1 MLKKLLVSL
10 LSAMLCMTVVAE
22 SGSNVET
29 GQNNPDNNSI
39 TIDKNGDVFVSPL
52 WFHISDEG
60 TAEVIWNRS
69 YKNMESVVIPS
80 EIKIAGHVYPVTSI
94 GYRAFDGCS
103 SLTNVNIPSSVT
115 NIRHGL
121 FWNCSGLT
129 HIEIPSSVTHIG
141 NYAFYGCSGLTSIE
155 IPSNVT
161 SIGGKVFDCCSELT
175 SINVAYDNSIYTS
188 EDGVLYDKNKTEIIR
203 TPEKKKENFKLPSSV
218 TSIGNSAFRGCRA
231 LTNIDLPSGV
241 TSIGQSAF
249 MGCSGLTSIE
259 IPSRVTDI
267 YVYAFRGCSG
277 LTHIVI
283 PSSVTSIG
291 YEAFYLCENL
301 DVVINN
307 SKENV
312 TVYEDAFY
320 RCKSVKFLK

>member
-1 MLKKLLVSL
+1 
-10 LSAMLCMTVVAE
+10 
-22 SGSNVET
+22 
-29 GQNNPDNNSI
+29 
-39 TIDKNGDVFVSPL
+39 
-52 WFHISDEG
+52 
-60 TAEVIWNRS
+60 
-69 YKNMESVVIPS
+69 
-80 EIKIAGHVYPVTSI
+80 
-94 GYRAFDGCS
+94 
-103 SLTNVNIPSSVT
+103 
-115 NIRHGL
+115 
-121 FWNCSGLT
+121 
-129 HIEIPSSVTHIG
+129 
-141 NYAFYGCSGLTSIE
+141 
-155 IPSNVT
+155 VT
-161 SIGGKVFDCCSELT
+161 SIGGEVFDCCSELT

-301 DVVINN
+301 DVVIDN

>member
-10 LSAMLCMTVVAE
+10 LSAFLCISVVAE
-22 SGSNVET
+22 PESQLNEN
-29 GQNNPDNNSI
+29 QNLNDVK
-39 TIDKNGDVFVSPL
+39 IDENGNVFVAPL
-52 WFHISDEG
+52 KYHISSDS
-60 TAEVIWNRS
+60 TAEVIKDYS
-69 YKNMESVVIPS
+69 YEKLESVVIPS
-80 EIKIAGHVYPVTSI
+80 KILV
-94 GYRAFDGCS
+94 
-103 SLTNVNIPSSVT
+103 SVT
-115 NIRHGL
+115 GIVESA
-121 FWNCSGLT
+121 FFNCHS
-129 HIEIPSSVTHIG
+129 
-141 NYAFYGCSGLTSIE
+141 LTSIE
-155 IPSNVT
+155 IPS
-161 SIGGKVFDCCSELT
+161 S
-175 SINVAYDNSIYTS
+175 
-188 EDGVLYDKNKTEIIR
+188 
-203 TPEKKKENFKLPSSV
+203 
-218 TSIGNSAFRGCRA
+218 
-231 LTNIDLPSGV
+231 V

-249 MGCSGLTSIE
+249 MGCSGLASIE

-301 DVVINN
+301 DVVIDN